1 MVTARRI
8 SNPRTDDIMT
18 RERGKFFVVLAATLI
33 CVYLCYRLVEP
44 FIPALVWAV
53 TGAVVTQP
61 IMRWLGRRIKSR
73 QRRAVVG
80 VSVVTLV
87 LFVPV
92 TILVYSAA
100 VEIGQGV
107 QNWQSYFDRW
117 QEALHNQPTLASAW
131 ETVSERLDLSGT
143 LQHWATSVQ
152 TGAMAVASGSVQSLV
167 LAAITLFVL
176 FFLYRDQDRV
186 LATVRR
192 LSPLTD
198 GETNRLLKQLGD
210 TIHATIFGTVVVAI
224 IQGVLGG
231 IIFWLLGLSG
241 AVLWGTVMAL
251 LAIIPYLG
259 AFVVWAPAAVFL
271 AANGDWGKA
280 LILTGWGTIAI
291 GLIDNLVYPILVG
304 NRLRQH
310 TVVSFI
316 AIVGGIAVFGTTGL
330 VLGPVVV
337 SLTEFLLET
346 WRRRTEDGRAA
357 EEAA

>member
-1 MVTARRI
+1 MVTPRRI
-8 SNPRTDDIMT
+8 SDSRADILT
-18 RERGKFFVVLAATLI
+18 RGRGKLIVVLAATFV

-44 FIPALVWAV
+44 FMPALVWAM
-53 TGAVVTQP
+53 TGAVVTQRV
-61 IMRWLGRRIKSR
+61 MRWLGRGIKSR
-73 QRRAVVG
+73 QLRAVIG
-80 VSVVTLV
+80 VSAVTIV
-87 LFVPV
+87 LFAPV
-92 TILVYSAA
+92 TVLVYYAA
-100 VEIGQGV
+100 VQIGQAV
-107 QNWQSYFDRW
+107 QNWETYLEQW
-117 QEALHNQPTLASAW
+117 QTALQNQPRLATAW
-131 ETVSERLDLSGT
+131 ESISQRLNLSGT
-143 LQHWATSVQ
+143 LEQFAENVR
-152 TGAMAVASGSVQSLV
+152 TGAMAIASGSVQSFVQAL
-167 LAAITLFVL
+167 LTLFVL
-176 FFLYRDQDRV
+176 FFLYRDQE
-186 LATVRR
+186 LILGTVRQ

-198 GETNRLLKQLGD
+198 SETNRLLKRLGD

-231 IIFWLLGLSG
+231 IIFWLLGLPG

-259 AFVVWAPAAVFL
+259 AFVVWAPAAMFL
-271 AANGDWGKA
+271 AANGEWVKA

-310 TVVSFI
+310 TVIAFI
-316 AIVGGIAVFGTTGL
+316 AIVGGIAVFGASGI

-346 WRRRTEDGRAA
+346 WRRRTEGGRAA